1 MPYPKNLLNP
11 RENLALDL
19 RPHWW
24 YFSKHILTGI
34 PLFILWILQFRL
46 DDGTGRDV
54 ARAVLG
60 ILTIVWAVWLGFK
73 LLSWLRTYFVVTD
86 QRVVYRTGIISRHGV
101 EIPLDRINNINF
113 HQGIWERLIGAG
125 DLDIQSA
132 GDEGTTVFENVR
144 HPDGVQQEVYRQM
157 ENDAVRD
164 AGRGADAVGNA
175 VAKAMQEQGG
185 GQPAGGSG
193 QSVPEQIEALAALRD
208 KGHITAAEYEQ
219 KKAQLLEKM

>member
-34 PLFILWILQFRL
+34 PLLILWIASFRL
-46 DDGTGRDV
+46 DDGTGRDIS
-54 ARAVLG
+54 RGVLG
-60 ILTIVWAVWLGFK
+60 VLTIIWAVWLGVK
-73 LLSWLRTYFVVTD
+73 LLEWLRTYFVVTD
-86 QRVVYRTGIISRHGV
+86 QRVVYRTGVLARHGV

-113 HQGIWERLIGAG
+113 HQGIWDRMIGAG

-144 HPDGVQQEVYRQM
+144 HPDGVQQEIYRQM
-157 ENDAVRD
+157 ENDATRD
-164 AGRGADAVGNA
+164 AGRGADAVGAA
-175 VAKAMQEQGG
+175 VAKAMADQGG
-185 GQPAGGSG
+185 GGKGG
-193 QSVPEQIEALAALRD
+193 QTVPEQIEALAALRD
-208 KGHITAAEYEQ
+208 KGHITPEEFEQ